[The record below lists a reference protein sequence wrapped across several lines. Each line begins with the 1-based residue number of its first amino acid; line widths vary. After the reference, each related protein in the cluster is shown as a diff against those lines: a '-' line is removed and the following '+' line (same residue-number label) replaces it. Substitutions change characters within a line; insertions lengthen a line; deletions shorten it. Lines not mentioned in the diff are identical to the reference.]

1 MRAGRA
7 WLVLAMVAGLP
18 FSAGAQSPAP
28 EPAPLPVSLERV
40 KRGLERP
47 TVIALPG
54 RRPMFSVSVTETL
67 AYDNPFGVE
76 KVAGPNWADLISS
89 KVPTGVAPVVALSA
103 VTASMAGNG
112 SMSAKPLLLMDA
124 LAIGTYVAGTIGQSL
139 HARKTRKTR
148 ERVQNELAEFC
159 AANGCTVPNP

>member
-1 MRAGRA
+1 MRARRA
-7 WLVLAMVAGLP
+7 WLVLAMMAGLP
-18 FSAGAQSPAP
+18 FSAYAQSPAP

-40 KRGLERP
+40 KRA
-47 TVIALPG
+47 TVFDLPG

-124 LAIGTYVAGTIGQSL
+124 LAIGTYVAGKIGRSL
-139 HARKTRKTR
+139 HARKVRKTR
-148 ERVQNELAEFC
+148 ERVQQELDEFLRQRD
-159 AANGCTVPNP
+159 ADLGQ